1 MNNREKSHIYEIIDT
16 ILQVAQGDYNVQ
28 VQLHNENEDL
38 DALAMGINLM
48 IDDIREGIETV
59 EKGSDYLNNIMD
71 SITDILIVV
80 NPDLTIRSI
89 NAVGLEEL
97 GYTLEELNEQ
107 HLSILFDNE
116 AVFSEDEHHLI
127 ISQGAVKN
135 IEKNICLKNGE
146 ARPVLFSVSPMND
159 KEGNVSAF
167 ICTARDNTERK
178 IAEQK
183 LKEHTVELE
192 KINKDLDQF
201 AYIASHDL
209 KAPLRAIANLS
220 QWIEEDLGDN
230 LPEDV
235 KNHTELLR
243 GRVARMQAL
252 IDGILSYSRVSRTEK
267 KYETVDTDQLITE
280 VLNIIDVP
288 ASFEIVKETAF
299 PVIPADRVRLE
310 QVFTNLISNAIK
322 YHDKAS
328 GKITLA
334 HKKIENVHKF
344 SVADDGPGI
353 PPEYHE
359 KIFVIFQT
367 LEARDKIESTGV
379 GLSIVKKIIEEN
391 GGTIKVESVPG
402 QGARFIFTWPE

>member
-1 MNNREKSHIYEIIDT
+1 MNNAEKSYLYEIIDT
-16 ILQVAQGDYNVQ
+16 ILQVAQGDYHVQ
-28 VQLHNENEDL
+28 AQLHNENDDL

-48 IDDIREGIETV
+48 IDDIREGVESV
-59 EKGSDYLNNIMD
+59 EKGSEYLKNIMA
-71 SITDILIVV
+71 SIIDILIIV

-97 GYTLEELNEQ
+97 GYTLEELDESN
-107 HLSILFDNE
+107 LSILFNNE
-116 AVFSEDEHHLI
+116 SVFSEDEYQQI
-127 ISQGAVKN
+127 IAQGSVKN
-135 IEKNICLKNGE
+135 LEKNIRLKNGE
-146 ARPVLFSVSPMND
+146 IRPTLFSVSVMND

-167 ICTARDNTERK
+167 ICTARDITDQK
-178 IAEQK
+178 IAEKK

-192 KINKDLDQF
+192 KINKELDQF

-220 QWIEEDLGDN
+220 EWIEEDLGSD
-230 LPEDV
+230 LPEGV
-235 KNHTELLR
+235 KEHTKLLR
-243 GRVARMQAL
+243 SRVGRMQSL
-252 IDGILSYSRVSRTEK
+252 IDGILSYSRVSRTEV
-267 KYETVDTDQLITE
+267 KYETIDTDKLIEE
-280 VLNIIDVP
+280 VLNIIAVP
-288 ASFEIVKETAF
+288 ASFEIVKEAVF
-299 PVIPADRVRLE
+299 PLINADRVRME
-310 QVFTNLISNAIK
+310 QVFTNLISNVVK
-322 YHDKAS
+322 YHDKES
-328 GKITLA
+328 GKITLG
-334 HKKIENVHKF
+334 HKKLENVHEF

-402 QGARFIFTWPE
+402 EGTKFIFTWPE